1 MVAVSCGGYHSA
13 CVTSDG
19 RVFTWG
25 YGAYGQLGQGLD
37 TTVLYEP
44 REVSILR
51 DKNIVS
57 VVCGQSHTVFLSRD
71 GQTYSCGN
79 NYYGQLGLQQGVDYV
94 LVAFRLHW

>member
-1 MVAVSCGGYHSA
+1 MVAMSCGGYHSA

-94 LVAFRLHW
+94 LVALRLHW